1 MNTLLQ
7 DPGVSSGSKTEVQNQ
22 SDSPREF
29 RAVAS
34 KCHLPILSTDLDG
47 AICHR

>member
-29 RAVAS
+29 RVVAS